1 MIPGRFLVRG
11 CYDVRPRG
19 ARGEHLG
26 TSLTNHPVNHRTELQ
41 KYTMK
46 TRPIRRYRLR
56 LALAAAMLI
65 PAFAAAPALAHDAL
79 ESTVP
84 ASDATVAVA
93 PNSVSLT
100 LSNPPADSDSL
111 KLSIITVTDG
121 EGKTVSDGNVT
132 IQGPTLSTAIT
143 PGSNGQYK
151 VLWRTVSSDGHPIE
165 GNYAFT
171 VEDPKQIAAVT
182 KAPTEAAAERSAT
195 TTTGAGTAA
204 EEPAASNAGTL
215 VLAIGIPAAI
225 LAAAL
230 VTLIIVRRN
239 LRKTEAS

>member
-1 MIPGRFLVRG
+1 
-11 CYDVRPRG
+11 
-19 ARGEHLG
+19 
-26 TSLTNHPVNHRTELQ
+26 
-41 KYTMK
+41 MK

-93 PNSVSLT
+93 PSSVSLT

-151 VLWRTVSSDGHPIE
+151 VLWRAVSSDGHPIE

-171 VEDPKQIAAVT
+171 VEDPKQITAVT
-182 KAPTEAAAERSAT
+182 KAPTEAPTEAAAEGSPTA
-195 TTTGAGTAA
+195 TTGAGTAA